1 MFLISCF
8 FSAFLMAAQ
17 AFTAENETK
26 KMRKQRLQQ
35 SPNFKDGKFRNL
47 IETPMLAP
55 DASYWKIMME
65 RLKSNAQ
72 TTPKKPL
79 PSIKSDLKA
88 ESNPAKVQLT
98 WLGHSTLFLQ
108 MNGKNILIDPVLSNR
123 TSPFQ
128 FMGPKNFAG
137 TNIYKSEDFPELDI
151 LLISHDHFDHLDKKT
166 VVDLAQKVK
175 HFYVPLGVGKL
186 LTDWKIPTQKITE
199 LDWWDEIQI
208 TEDLLLAATPARHF
222 SGRGLTNRNETLWTS
237 YVVKSQTHT
246 IYLGADSGYGP
257 HFKQIGQKYGP
268 FDLTTLECGQYNAA
282 WPNIHMMPEE
292 TAQAHLDLNG
302 KVLLPIHWSKFS
314 LALHS
319 WTEPIDR
326 LLKETNK
333 HNIPV
338 ATPLIGEQLILGN
351 PVVENHWWQELQ

>member
-1 MFLISCF
+1 
-8 FSAFLMAAQ
+8 
-17 AFTAENETK
+17 
-26 KMRKQRLQQ
+26 
-35 SPNFKDGKFRNL
+35 
-47 IETPMLAP
+47 
-55 DASYWKIMME
+55 
-65 RLKSNAQ
+65 
-72 TTPKKPL
+72 
-79 PSIKSDLKA
+79 
-88 ESNPAKVQLT
+88 NPAKVQLT

-268 FDLTTLECGQYNAA
+268 F
-282 WPNIHMMPEE
+282 
-292 TAQAHLDLNG
+292 
-302 KVLLPIHWSKFS
+302 
-314 LALHS
+314 
-319 WTEPIDR
+319 
-326 LLKETNK
+326 
-333 HNIPV
+333 
-338 ATPLIGEQLILGN
+338 
-351 PVVENHWWQELQ
+351 